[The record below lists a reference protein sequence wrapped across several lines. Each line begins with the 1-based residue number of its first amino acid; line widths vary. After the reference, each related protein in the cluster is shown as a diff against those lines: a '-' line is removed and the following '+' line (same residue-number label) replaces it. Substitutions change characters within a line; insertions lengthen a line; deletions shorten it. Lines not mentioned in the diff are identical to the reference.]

1 MAEEQCVAVL
11 EVRLDVLGEDL
22 GLGGV
27 RGQQHDHV
35 GPLGGL
41 RVGLDLEA
49 GFARLVGGL
58 GAFAQADD
66 HLDAGFAQVLRV
78 GVALGTVSDDGD
90 LLALDQ
96 GQVCI
101 VVVEHVD
108 CHVYV
113 TSFIL

>member
-1 MAEEQCVAVL
+1 MAEEQRIAVF
-11 EVRLDVLGEDL
+11 EARLDVLGEDL
-22 GLGGV
+22 RLGGI

-35 GPLGGL
+35 RPLGGL
-41 RVGLDLEA
+41 RVSLDLEA
-49 GFARLVGGL
+49 SLASLVCGL

-66 HLDAGFAQVLRV
+66 HLDTGLAQVLRV
-78 GVALGTVSDDGD
+78 RVALGAVADDGD
-90 LLALDQ
+90 LLRLDQ
-96 GQVCI
+96 GQVCV